1 MIDKLQIKAQD
12 PGPPGGPFMLPISNL
27 ITYSDSG
34 GKVVQEYQVR
44 FDATISSMVK
54 KMTQSQAKYDQ
65 FWAEYPSWEI

>member
-1 MIDKLQIKAQD
+1 
-12 PGPPGGPFMLPISNL
+12 MLPISNL